1 MRSNTTTVFNL
12 IKGLAPLTKRLPPSS
27 LWEAE
32 LHWTKV
38 HATTAPEIPLL
49 KFLRRERESIEEHLL
64 LLIGDLE
71 VD

>member
-1 MRSNTTTVFNL
+1 V
-12 IKGLAPLTKRLPPSS
+12 KRLPPSS